1 MGPADQLAS
10 IILNIFDVFL
20 FAAALTILFVA
31 GSFLL
36 SAIKAAFEWW
46 WSLGCLPRIVS
57 LMLLLLIV
65 SAIAFAIVSGIAYAL
80 LGYMVVFAI
89 ILIATISCVLQ
100 VKNRS
105 KKKEESDESLEDLLV
120 YADKAI
126 ERKTAELEAVR
137 KEWCSL
143 DEADRLYDVA
153 MWAVEI
159 GAVSDTDVQRQFSI
173 SHDFAKSYVDRL
185 IEIGVLGDD
194 GSRNGKMV
202 ALMTEEGVKRLYNLG
217 RM

>member
-10 IILNIFDVFL
+10 MILNIFDVFL
-20 FAAALTILFVA
+20 FAVALTILFVA

-89 ILIATISCVLQ
+89 ILIATISCVVQ
-100 VKNRS
+100 IKNRS

-120 YADKAI
+120 YADDAI
-126 ERKTAELEAVR
+126 EKKTAELEAIRRTRTDV
-137 KEWCSL
+137 EGIDL
-143 DEADRLYDVA
+143 AYDVA
-153 MWAVEI
+153 MWAVEVGEI
-159 GAVSDTDVQRQFSI
+159 SVSDVQRHFSMK
-173 SHDFAKSYVDRL
+173 HDPAKWYIDRL
-185 IEIGVLGDD
+185 LELGVLGDN
-194 GSRNGKMV
+194 GNRKGKMV
-202 ALMTEEGVKRLYNLG
+202 ALMTEEGVKRLYNQG
-217 RM
+217 KM

>member
-1 MGPADQLAS
+1 MGPADTLAS
-10 IILNIFDVFL
+10 MIFGL
-20 FAAALTILFVA
+20 IGFVA
-31 GSFLL
+31 VLITL
-36 SAIKAAFEWW
+36 ICIPIMLASAIKKIAEWW
-46 WSLGCLPRIVS
+46 
-57 LMLLLLIV
+57 
-65 SAIAFAIVSGIAYAL
+65 
-80 LGYMVVFAI
+80 
-89 ILIATISCVLQ
+89 
-100 VKNRS
+100 
-105 KKKEESDESLEDLLV
+105 KKEDENDDSLKELLV

-143 DEADRLYDVA
+143 DEPDRLYDVA

-159 GAVSDTDVQRQFSI
+159 GVVSVTDVQRQFSI
-173 SHDFAKSYVDRL
+173 SHDSAKSYVYRL
-185 IEIGVLGDD
+185 IELGVLVDD